1 MGVKKLKPITP
12 GQRFRVV
19 NDFEQVTAAKPE
31 KSLVKGKTKSGGRNN
46 SGRMTM
52 RYVGGGHK
60 QKVRTVDFK
69 REKFGIPATV
79 KAIEYDPLR
88 SAYLMLLVYADGE
101 KRYSVAVNG
110 VKVGDKLVSGKGSAP
125 EAGNALN
132 FTFEVPKTASFI
144 NLMAALGLDKKK
156 SLFIV
161 GDYDK
166 NLYLSSRNL
175 QGVKVV
181 NSSEI
186 STYDIMNAS
195 EVVLSE
201 GAVEKITAILS

>member
-1 MGVKKLKPITP
+1 MELKVLDINGKETKKSVKLDAKIFGIEPNDHSIYLDVKQFLANARQGTHKSKE
-12 GQRFRVV
+12 RAEV
-19 NDFEQVTAAKPE
+19 NRT
-31 KSLVKGKTKSGGRNN
+31 TKKH
-46 SGRMTM
+46 
-52 RYVGGGHK
+52 HK
-60 QKVRTVDFK
+60 QKGTGGARAGSLKSPIQRGGGTVFGPRPRNYGFK
-69 REKFGIPATV
+69 LNKKV
-79 KAIEYDPLR
+79 KQLAR
-88 SAYLMLLVYADGE
+88 KSALSI
-101 KRYSVAVNG
+101 K
-110 VKVGDKLVSGKGSAP
+110 VKSDNLKVV
-125 EAGNALN
+125 EN

-175 QGVKVV
+175 QGVKVE

>member
-1 MGVKKLKPITP
+1 MKVKSENL
-12 GQRFRVV
+12 RVV
-19 NDFEQVTAAKPE
+19 E
-31 KSLVKGKTKSGGRNN
+31 
-46 SGRMTM
+46 
-52 RYVGGGHK
+52 
-60 QKVRTVDFK
+60 
-69 REKFGIPATV
+69 
-79 KAIEYDPLR
+79 
-88 SAYLMLLVYADGE
+88 
-101 KRYSVAVNG
+101 
-110 VKVGDKLVSGKGSAP
+110 
-125 EAGNALN
+125 N
-132 FTFEVPKTASFI
+132 FTFEVPKTTSFI
-144 NLMAALGLDKKK
+144 NVMAALGLDKKK

-195 EVVLSE
+195 EVVLSV

>member
-1 MGVKKLKPITP
+1 MANARQGTHKSKERAEVNRTTKKH
-12 GQRFRVV
+12 
-19 NDFEQVTAAKPE
+19 
-31 KSLVKGKTKSGGRNN
+31 
-46 SGRMTM
+46 
-52 RYVGGGHK
+52 HK
-60 QKVRTVDFK
+60 QKGTGGARAGSLKSPIQRGGGTVFGPRPRNYGFK
-69 REKFGIPATV
+69 LNKKV
-79 KAIEYDPLR
+79 KQLAR
-88 SAYLMLLVYADGE
+88 KSALSM
-101 KRYSVAVNG
+101 K
-110 VKVGDKLVSGKGSAP
+110 VKSENLKVV
-125 EAGNALN
+125 EN
-132 FTFEVPKTASFI
+132 FTFEVPKTTSFI
-144 NLMAALGLDKKK
+144 NVMAALGLDKKK

>member
-1 MGVKKLKPITP
+1 MARAGSLKSPI
-12 GQRFRVV
+12 QR
-19 NDFEQVTAAKPE
+19 
-31 KSLVKGKTKSGGRNN
+31 
-46 SGRMTM
+46 
-52 RYVGGGHK
+52 GGGTVFGPRPRNYGFKLNKKVK
-60 QKVRTVDFK
+60 QLARKSALSIKAKSDNIKVV
-69 REKFGIPATV
+69 E
-79 KAIEYDPLR
+79 
-88 SAYLMLLVYADGE
+88 
-101 KRYSVAVNG
+101 
-110 VKVGDKLVSGKGSAP
+110 
-125 EAGNALN
+125 N
-132 FTFEVPKTASFI
+132 FTFEVPKTTSFI
-144 NLMAALGLDKKK
+144 KLMAALGLDKKK

-195 EVVLSE
+195 EVVISE

>member
-1 MGVKKLKPITP
+1 MELKVLDINGKETKKSVTLDAKVFGIEPNDHSIYLDVKQFLANARQGTHKSKE
-12 GQRFRVV
+12 RAEV
-19 NDFEQVTAAKPE
+19 NRT
-31 KSLVKGKTKSGGRNN
+31 TKKH
-46 SGRMTM
+46 
-52 RYVGGGHK
+52 HK
-60 QKVRTVDFK
+60 QKGTGGARAGSLKSPIQRGGGTVFGPRPRNYGFK
-69 REKFGIPATV
+69 LNKKV
-79 KAIEYDPLR
+79 KQLAR
-88 SAYLMLLVYADGE
+88 KSALSM
-101 KRYSVAVNG
+101 K
-110 VKVGDKLVSGKGSAP
+110 VKSENLKVV
-125 EAGNALN
+125 EN
-132 FTFEVPKTASFI
+132 FTFEVPKTTSFI
-144 NLMAALGLDKKK
+144 NVMAALGLDKKK
-156 SLFIV
+156 LLFIV